1 MPSVLWAFSLE
12 CALYRSA
19 RIKPCW
25 TIRNRRELAP
35 TYPIFCFRPK
45 RSIPRDAALPNCSL
59 SQQQN
64 QIQDSSHGITNI
76 GNIKITS
83 SFRPLPK
90 IQLHCRHDLRNK
102 SISRIKARFFSFGAV
117 AWTNWPQRQVL
128 VCRLVFS
135 SSELFKK
142 CQWNL
147 KNGSL
152 ANLLCPIGVERVRWT
167 VHGMTFS
174 VDRDCPP

>member
-1 MPSVLWAFSLE
+1 MLLSPIAIFLSNKIKFKRAAT
-12 CALYRSA
+12 ALS
-19 RIKPCW
+19 
-25 TIRNRRELAP
+25 
-35 TYPIFCFRPK
+35 
-45 RSIPRDAALPNCSL
+45 
-59 SQQQN
+59 
-64 QIQDSSHGITNI
+64 NI

-117 AWTNWPQRQVL
+117 AWMNWPQRQVL

-152 ANLLCPIGVERVRWT
+152 ANLLCPIGVEGQMNCTWNDLFCRSRLPT
-167 VHGMTFS
+167 
-174 VDRDCPP
+174 VDRFFPPMFTMSFYINCHLKLP